1 VTAIVFGLLTAV
13 LWATTLLGSAR
24 SARLIGIWSTLAW
37 VMLIGLGI
45 TIPLLLAT
53 GEQVALSRDEVFLL
67 VVAGVANSAGLLFVY
82 TALRRGKVAVV
93 GPIVSTEGAIGAT
106 LAFLAGDT
114 VAAGA
119 IVVLAVIAVGVVM
132 AATERR
138 PDPPA
143 GGAPVPSAAVTAL
156 LALAGATLFGI
167 NIFATSRIA
176 EALPVAWAVLPARLA
191 GFLAVTIPL
200 LLSRRIRI
208 TRAAV
213 PFVLLVGAAEVAGTI
228 TFALGARDSAPITAV
243 LASQFAAVAAISA
256 YFFYGERLSR
266 LQVAGVIVVAA
277 GVAALSLMTVG

>member
-1 VTAIVFGLLTAV
+1 VTAIVFGLLTAL

-45 TIPLLLAT
+45 TIPLLAT
-53 GEQVALSRDEVFLL
+53 TEPVSFSGDEVLLL
-67 VVAGVANSAGLLFVY
+67 VVAGIANSAGLLFVY

-119 IVVLAVIAVGVVM
+119 IVVLAVIAIGVVM

-138 PDPPA
+138 PDAPA
-143 GGAPVPSAAVTAL
+143 DGIPLPSAAVTAL

-176 EALPVAWAVLPARLA
+176 EVFPIVWAVLPARLA
-191 GFLAVTIPL
+191 GFLAVSIPL
-200 LLSRRIRI
+200 ILSRRIRL
-208 TRAAV
+208 TRAAL
-213 PFVLLVGAAEVAGTI
+213 PFVLLVGVAEVVGTI

-243 LASQFAAVAAISA
+243 LASQFAAIAAVSA
-256 YFFYGERLSR
+256 FFLYGERLSR
-266 LQVAGVIVVAA
+266 LQIAGVIVVAA
-277 GVAALSLMTVG
+277 GVATLSLLTAG

>member
-1 VTAIVFGLLTAV
+1 VTAIVFGLLTAL

-45 TIPLLLAT
+45 TIPLLAT
-53 GEQVALSRDEVFLL
+53 TEPVSFSGDEVLLL
-67 VVAGVANSAGLLFVY
+67 VVAGIANSAGLLFVY

-119 IVVLAVIAVGVVM
+119 IVVLAVIAIGVVM

-138 PDPPA
+138 PDAPA
-143 GGAPVPSAAVTAL
+143 DGIPLPSAAVTAL

-176 EALPVAWAVLPARLA
+176 EALPIAWAVLPARLA
-191 GFLAVTIPL
+191 GFLAVSIPL
-200 LLSRRIRI
+200 ILSRRIRL
-208 TRAAV
+208 TRAAL
-213 PFVLLVGAAEVAGTI
+213 PFVLLVGVAEVVGTI

-243 LASQFAAVAAISA
+243 LASQFAAIAAVSA
-256 YFFYGERLSR
+256 FFLYGERLSR
-266 LQVAGVIVVAA
+266 LQIAGVIVVAA
-277 GVAALSLMTVG
+277 GVATLSLLTAG

>member
-1 VTAIVFGLLTAV
+1 VTAIVFGLLTAL

-45 TIPLLLAT
+45 TIPLLAT
-53 GEQVALSRDEVFLL
+53 TEPVSFSGDEVLLL
-67 VVAGVANSAGLLFVY
+67 VVAGIANSAGLLFVY

-119 IVVLAVIAVGVVM
+119 IVVLAVIAIGVVM

-138 PDPPA
+138 PDAPA
-143 GGAPVPSAAVTAL
+143 DGIPLPSAAVTAL

-176 EALPVAWAVLPARLA
+176 EVLPIAWAVLPARLA
-191 GFLAVTIPL
+191 GFLAVSIPL
-200 LLSRRIRI
+200 ILSRRIRL
-208 TRAAV
+208 TRAAL
-213 PFVLLVGAAEVAGTI
+213 PFVLLVGVAEVVGTI

-243 LASQFAAVAAISA
+243 LASQFAAIAAVSA
-256 YFFYGERLSR
+256 FFLYGERLSR
-266 LQVAGVIVVAA
+266 LQIAGVIVVAA
-277 GVAALSLMTVG
+277 GVATLSLLTAG